1 MMLSGVIVEDLQ
13 PAADILRRY
22 CQRSGIIEVQ
32 GHFLSAEAALDHLT
46 ARPADLLFLDIEMPG
61 ISGFELLD
69 RLHQAPQVILTTSK
83 TEYAFDA
90 FQYHVV
96 DYLRKPFTYER
107 FLQSVQKLRLAP
119 READSAPDTE
129 RIFIKV
135 DGRLQKLERDEIL
148 YIESMGDYVRF
159 ITPEKKYITHNT
171 IKNIEARV
179 QGMNFMKVH
188 RSYIVNLSSVDDLR
202 DGELVVRGITIPV
215 SKTHRTRV
223 RERLKAV

>member
-32 GHFLSAEAALDHLT
+32 GHFLSAEAALEHLT

-69 RLHQAPQVILTTSK
+69 RLQKAPQVILTTAK

>member
-61 ISGFELLD
+61 ISGFQLLD
-69 RLHQAPQVILTTSK
+69 RLQKAPQVILTTSK

-107 FLQSVQKLRLAP
+107 FLQSVQKLRLTP
-119 READSAPDTE
+119 REEEAAPATE

-215 SKTHRTRV
+215 SKTHRNRV

>member
-32 GHFLSAEAALDHLT
+32 GHFLNAEAALEHLA
-46 ARPADLLFLDIEMPG
+46 ARPPDLLFLDIEMPG

-69 RLHQAPQVILTTSK
+69 RLQQAPQVILTTSK

-90 FQYHVV
+90 FQYHVA

-119 READSAPDTE
+119 READSAPETE

-202 DGELVVRGITIPV
+202 DGELIVRGITIPV

>member
-32 GHFLSAEAALDHLT
+32 GHFLSAEAALEHLT

-69 RLHQAPQVILTTSK
+69 RLHQAPQVILTNSK
-83 TEYAFDA
+83 TEYAYDA
-90 FQYHVV
+90 FQYHVA
-96 DYLRKPFTYER
+96 DFLRKPFTYER
-107 FLQSVQKLRLAP
+107 FLQSVQKLRFDTPNEEAAP
-119 READSAPDTE
+119 PSD

-159 ITPEKKYITHNT
+159 ITPDRKYITHNT

-202 DGELVVRGITIPV
+202 DGEVIVRGISIPV
-215 SKTHRTRV
+215 SKTHRMRV

>member
-32 GHFLSAEAALDHLT
+32 GHFLSAEAALEHLT

-69 RLHQAPQVILTTSK
+69 RLQKAPQVILTTAK

-119 READSAPDTE
+119 READSAPETE

>member
-1 MMLSGVIVEDLQ
+1 MMLSGVIVEDLE

-32 GHFLSAEAALDHLT
+32 GHFLSAEAALEHLT
-46 ARPADLLFLDIEMPG
+46 AQPADLLFLDIEMPG
-61 ISGFELLD
+61 ISGFQLLD
-69 RLHQAPQVILTTSK
+69 RLQKAPQVILTTSK

-107 FLQSVQKLRLAP
+107 FLQSVQKLRLTP
-119 READSAPDTE
+119 REEEAAPATE

-215 SKTHRTRV
+215 SKTHRNRV

>member
-1 MMLSGVIVEDLQ
+1 MTLSGVIVEDLQ

-22 CQRSGIIEVQ
+22 CQRSGIIEVHA
-32 GHFLSAEAALDHLT
+32 HFLNAEAALEHLA

-61 ISGFELLD
+61 ISGFEMLD
-69 RLHQAPQVILTTSK
+69 RLQHAPQIILTTSK
-83 TEYAFDA
+83 TEYAYDA

-107 FLQSVQKLRLAP
+107 FLQSVQKLRLTPGEEAAAP
-119 READSAPDTE
+119 PTD

-135 DGRLQKLERDEIL
+135 DGRLQKLEKDEIL

-202 DGELVVRGITIPV
+202 DGELIVRGITIPV

>member
-1 MMLSGVIVEDLQ
+1 MRLSGVIIEDLQ

-22 CQRSGIIEVQ
+22 CQRSGIIDVQ
-32 GHFLSAEAALDHLT
+32 AHFLDAEAALQHLR
-46 ARPADLLFLDIEMPG
+46 AQPADLLFLDVEMPG
-61 ISGFELLD
+61 ISGFQLLD
-69 RLHQAPQVILTTSK
+69 RLDTVPQVILTTSK
-83 TEYAFDA
+83 TEYAYDA
-90 FQYHVV
+90 FQYHVA

-107 FLQSVQKLRLAP
+107 FLQSVQKLRFDTPNAEAAP
-119 READSAPDTE
+119 SFD

-159 ITPEKKYITHNT
+159 ITPDRKYITHNT

-202 DGELVVRGITIPV
+202 DGEVIVRGISIPV
-215 SKTHRTRV
+215 SKTHRMRV

>member
-22 CQRSGIIEVQ
+22 CQRSGIIEVHA
-32 GHFLSAEAALDHLT
+32 HFLNAEAALEHLA

-61 ISGFELLD
+61 ISGFEMLD
-69 RLHQAPQVILTTSK
+69 RLQHAPQIILTTSK
-83 TEYAFDA
+83 TEYAYDA

-107 FLQSVQKLRLAP
+107 FLQSVQKLRLTPGEEAAAP
-119 READSAPDTE
+119 PSD

-135 DGRLQKLERDEIL
+135 DGRLQKLEKDEIL

-202 DGELVVRGITIPV
+202 DGELIVRGITIPV
-215 SKTHRTRV
+215 SKTHRTRL